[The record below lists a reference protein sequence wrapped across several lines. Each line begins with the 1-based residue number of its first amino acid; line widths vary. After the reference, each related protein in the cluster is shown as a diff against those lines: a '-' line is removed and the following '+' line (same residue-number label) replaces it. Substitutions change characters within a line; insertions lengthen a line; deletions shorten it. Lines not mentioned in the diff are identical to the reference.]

1 MTVDA
6 RIIADRYCLEQQIGA
21 GAMGVVWRA
30 HDKRLDRT
38 VAVKQL
44 LMQPGLGEAETQ
56 AATAR
61 AMREG
66 RIAARLQHPNAI
78 SVYDVALD
86 DIDDSGTGS
95 QPVPWLIMEYLPS
108 RSLAAVL
115 AERGT
120 LPPQEV
126 ARIGRQVAAALAA
139 AHHAGIVHRDVKPGN
154 VLIGADG
161 IVKITDF
168 GISRASWEAAVT
180 RTGVVAGTP
189 AYFAPEVARGEPR
202 NPPADVFSLGST
214 LYAAVEGEPP
224 FGLDDNT
231 LALLRTVAEG
241 QVRPPQQ
248 AGRLS
253 ALLMKM
259 LRDDPAQRPSMSDAV
274 LALGAVASS
283 GSRPRPVRR
292 ASWHPTPAAVGVPA
306 HPMPA
311 AVGVS
316 AIPAQEVR
324 PAAEAVPQTPIPQT
338 PPLSNDARI
347 AQRRRRNAALLGIL
361 VCVEVLLGVFA
372 LAREISFDTQTVDVP
387 EPPAAIAPPAP
398 AELAQTVRTYYD
410 LLPGDTTTAW
420 EFLGASERAKS
431 GDFAG
436 YEEFWSGIDGVGI
449 RGPVTVSGDTVQVNL
464 QFERENQQRTF
475 ERYQLT
481 MGTASDGR
489 VLIESALR
497 IGTFTPNA
505 ANGDDDDDDDDY
517 DDDDDDGDG

>member
-6 RIIADRYCLEQQIGA
+6 RIIADRYSLEQQIGA
-21 GAMGVVWRA
+21 GAMGVIWRA
-30 HDKRLDRT
+30 HDKRLDRI

-44 LMQPGLGEAETQ
+44 LMQPGLGAAETQ

-86 DIDDSGTGS
+86 HIDDSCTWG
-95 QPVPWLIMEYLPS
+95 QAVPWLIMEYLPS

-115 AERGT
+115 SERGT

-126 ARIGRQVAAALAA
+126 AGIGRQIAAALAV
-139 AHHAGIVHRDVKPGN
+139 AHRVGIVHRDVKPGN

-168 GISRASWEAAVT
+168 GISWASWEAAVT

-202 NPPADVFSLGST
+202 NPAADVFSLGST

-259 LRDDPAQRPSMSDAV
+259 LRNDPAQRPSMSGVV
-274 LALGAVASS
+274 LALGAIARG
-283 GSRPRPVRR
+283 GSRTRPVRR
-292 ASWHPTPAAVGVPA
+292 TASHPTPTAVDLP
-306 HPMPA
+306 
-311 AVGVS
+311 

-324 PAAEAVPQTPIPQT
+324 PRTAAAPRAALRASPAPANPVPQA
-338 PPLSNDARI
+338 PPLDGAARGPT
-347 AQRRRRNAALLGIL
+347 RRKRVVLIGIL
-361 VCVEVLLGVFA
+361 ACVVVLLGVAAVA
-372 LAREISFDTQTVDVP
+372 LEGGRGRQAAD
-387 EPPAAIAPPAP
+387 PPGSPVATAPAPTRPAP
-398 AELAQTVRTYYD
+398 AELEQTVRTYYG
-410 LLPGDTTTAW
+410 LLPGDIATAW
-420 EFLGASERAKS
+420 EFLGAPERAKS

-436 YEEFWSGIDGVGI
+436 YAKFWSGVDRVRI
-449 RGPVTVSGDTVQVNL
+449 RGPAAVASGTVQVNL
-464 QFERENQQRTF
+464 QFELKNRQRSF
-475 ERYQLT
+475 ERYRLT
-481 MGTASDGR
+481 MSTAADGR
-489 VLIESALR
+489 ILIESAAR
-497 IGTFTPNA
+497 IGTFIPSA
-505 ANGDDDDDDDDY
+505 ADVGDATGSNGRS
-517 DDDDDDGDG
+517 GNG